1 MGTETGAVRSHTALC
16 LTEKISTYI
25 PELADSRRTETVS
38 LNLQAL
44 LQEPCFSDPGPLARD
59 NIHEVS
65 AGAPV
70 HPRFARYFEA
80 LALGWTQDTTDL
92 LPQLAGLAPGN
103 VLRTDLSAVTT
114 TIVSGQLLRTVLQ
127 VLEERRSAGLL
138 KGADAEERFAYF
150 HHWLTSASGAEHMA
164 QAHGTAYAVA
174 RNRARR
180 GARNFMEILECAVA
194 DLPRLAREFTSIG
207 ASARLHSV
215 AAGAGD
221 NHADGRSVAILTFED
236 GAKVVFKPR
245 NVQSDIALNS
255 LIDWSNRIGLTDL
268 HTFGALPCGQYG
280 YVEFQESVGWSQAD
294 GNKQVRYFDQ
304 LGQLT
309 AILFL
314 LRASDIH
321 FENIISSVNGPVVI
335 DTETLLTPVP
345 RRPVAY
351 DDGAASAMAR
361 NTVLDSVLGIGI
373 LPTLVS
379 VPSRDGAIDIGAA
392 GYEDGQTAPIKTLVV
407 LNEGRDDMHTSLR
420 FEAFTRPN
428 AAPASNVPRISSTE
442 QRDAVLQGFGR
453 VLRSITEYREEL
465 HNLIEELFSECIQ
478 RFVPSPTIFYS
489 QLLRMA
495 THPAILSDREAKAA
509 VLYRVC
515 LRESATS
522 VSLADAELRQLFA
535 GDVPY
540 FTYRPSS
547 TALSARGPGAGENWS
562 EYQDFFAAPGLSAV
576 HERLA
581 GLNEEVIDEQMRMI
595 DFAYVNKLDP
605 AAEVTG
611 TSLHRNVPDAA
622 SHSDGQTSTAARAV
636 RMLLDPIVSTLIDSV
651 DRQHPATWIEPL
663 VTTTDQSQWLPG
675 TLGYDLY
682 GGTAGIALVLAA
694 AGATLNEPRYS
705 RAADRVLGPI
715 ERQLSEGR
723 IEEGTVS
730 SGGFTGMGG
739 TVYAIAKAAA
749 FQDIGRPLDVPPLLS
764 ALAQAGGSDETMPP
778 DLTVGAVGALA
789 AGLAARSTLPQDLRS
804 ACDESLRLIAKRAVA
819 AVRANED
826 AVTFTGYAHGIAG
839 MAPVLLRAG
848 AALGDET
855 LTELGLELFHR
866 LEASRVSREDDWPR
880 TLDDAGSHRSYSW
893 CHGAPG
899 ILLAYAEVEALAPGT
914 VPAGRI
920 DRLTELTLARG
931 LGNNPTLCHGDAGTL
946 DVLLDVCILSKQPS
960 ARQLREIAAG
970 LHRTMTA
977 SVLKDGLN
985 RRSKYSF
992 TSSLMVGTAGTAWS
1006 LLRGIDPQRF
1016 PSILRLG

>member
-1 MGTETGAVRSHTALC
+1 MGPAADTGHRLNEFR

-25 PELADSRRTETVS
+25 PELADRHRTETVS
-38 LNLQAL
+38 RNLHTL
-44 LQEPCFSDPGPLARD
+44 LQEPSLSDPAPVTSRT
-59 NIHEVS
+59 IHDVS

-80 LALGWTQDTTDL
+80 LASGWTRDTAAL
-92 LPQLAGLAPGN
+92 LTEAPGVSADN
-103 VLRTDLSAVTT
+103 TLQTDLSAVTT
-114 TIVSGQLLRTVLQ
+114 TLVSGQLLRTVLQ
-127 VLEERRSAGLL
+127 VLEERRNAGLL
-138 KGADAEERFAYF
+138 AGTDAEARFAHF
-150 HHWLTSASGAEHMA
+150 HHWLTSADGAEHMA
-164 QAHGTAYAVA
+164 KAHGTAYAVA

-180 GARNFMEILECAVA
+180 GARNFMEIIERAAA
-194 DLPRLAREFTSIG
+194 DLPRVAQEFSVVSMSSRLQSI
-207 ASARLHSV
+207 AT
-215 AAGAGD
+215 GAGD
-221 NHADGRSVAILTFED
+221 NHADGRSVAILTFDD

-245 NVQSDIALNS
+245 NVQSDTALNS
-255 LIDWSNRIGLTDL
+255 LIDWSNRIGLTAL
-268 HTFGALPCGQYG
+268 HTLSALPCGNYG
-280 YVEFQESVGWSQAD
+280 YVEFQESFGWPQAQIE
-294 GNKQVRYFDQ
+294 NQVRYFDQ

-309 AILFL
+309 AVLFL

-321 FENIISSVNGPVVI
+321 FENIISSANGPVVI
-335 DTETLLTPVP
+335 DTETLLTPIP
-345 RRPVAY
+345 RRPPAY
-351 DDGAASAMAR
+351 DDGAASAIAR
-361 NTVLDSVLGIGI
+361 NKVLDSVLGIGI

-379 VPSRDGAIDIGAA
+379 VPSREGAIDIGAA

-428 AAPASNVPRISSTE
+428 AAPASTAPRISATE
-442 QRDAVLQGFGR
+442 QRDAVLQGFSR
-453 VLRSITEYREEL
+453 VLRAIMDYREEFRTL
-465 HNLIEELFSECIQ
+465 VDELFSECIQ

-495 THPAILSDREAKAA
+495 THPAVLSDRDARAS

-522 VSLADAELRQLFA
+522 VSLADAELRQLFE

-547 TALSARGPGAGENWS
+547 TALSSRGPGAEETWT
-562 EYQDFFAAPGLSAV
+562 EHPDYFAAPGISAV

-581 GLNEEVIDEQMRMI
+581 GLSEEVIEEQMRLI

-605 AAEVTG
+605 TAEVTRV
-611 TSLHRNVPDAA
+611 SVHHAV
-622 SHSDGQTSTAARAV
+622 SDSGRSGGPTDSTEQAIRS
-636 RMLLDPIVSTLIDSV
+636 LLDPIVSSFIDSV
-651 DRQHPATWIEPL
+651 DRQHPGTWIEPL

-682 GGTAGIALVLAA
+682 GGTPGIALVLAA
-694 AGATLNEPRYS
+694 AGALLDEPRYS
-705 RAADRVLGPI
+705 GTANRILGPI

-723 IEEGTVS
+723 IEEGAVS

-739 TVYAIAKAAA
+739 TVYAIARAEA
-749 FQDIGRPLDVPPLLS
+749 FNGTGRTLDVPPLLS
-764 ALAQAGGSDETMPP
+764 ALAQSGGGDKTLPP

-789 AGLAARSTLPQDLRS
+789 AGLAARSTLPPAQRS
-804 ACDESLRLIAKRAVA
+804 ACDEPLRLVAKRAAA
-819 AVRANED
+819 AVRAHKS

-848 AALGDET
+848 AALDDEI

-866 LEASRVSREDDWPR
+866 LDTSRIADEDDWPR
-880 TLDDAGSHRSYSW
+880 TLEDAGSHRSYSW

-899 ILLAYAEVEALAPGT
+899 LLLAYAEVEALFPGT

-920 DRLTELTLARG
+920 DRLTDLTLSRG

-946 DVLLDVCILSKQPS
+946 DVLLDVCALSQPAS
-960 ARQLREIAAG
+960 ALHLTNIAG
-970 LHRTMTA
+970 QLHRTLAAT
-977 SVLKDGLN
+977 VLKDGLN